1 MTAQGLDSGVPTDP
15 SGPRFDPAGQG
26 RQAAQWTGEVFI
38 ILMTVFFLVA
48 VAALMRE
55 ARARPPAADIELVRE
70 REEPPPLIILDEASG
85 YSFATG
91 THDLSPAFRRALDE
105 QILPAIAREAD
116 ACRCDVLEVFG
127 HTDGQPYRRAPG
139 ARGSLDALPDRFAVG
154 DLRGLTAGS
163 NVELGYLRAAAV
175 ADYLGRRRA
184 DGSLARI
191 RFLRFH
197 STGSMVLPSG
207 KRASGRDQLPDAARR
222 RIELRLSRSADQQV
236 VELRT
241 ARRGRPPRPWAQHP
255 RNVTGPGRRR
265 HGRGPTR
272 RSNARTPR

>member
-1 MTAQGLDSGVPTDP
+1 MTAHGRDSGVPTDP
-15 SGPRFDPAGQG
+15 SERRFDPAGHG
-26 RQAAQWTGEVFI
+26 RRAAQWTGEVFI

-55 ARARPPAADIELVRE
+55 ARARPPAADIELVRDP
-70 REEPPPLIILDEASG
+70 EEQPPLIILDEASG

-105 QILPAIAREAD
+105 KIVPAIAHEAD

-127 HTDGQPYRRAPG
+127 HTDGQPYRGVPG
-139 ARGSLDALPDRFAVG
+139 ARRGSLDTLPDRFAAG

-175 ADYLGRRRA
+175 ADYLAGLGA
-184 DGSLARI
+184 DGGLARI
-191 RFLRFH
+191 RFLHFH

-222 RIELRLSRSADQQV
+222 RIELRLSRSTDQHV

-241 ARRGRPPRPWAQHP
+241 
-255 RNVTGPGRRR
+255 N
-265 HGRGPTR
+265 
-272 RSNARTPR
+272 TPRVTRARPDD